1 MEFISDMIDNIIG
14 DDTKNTRQSRTSRTS
29 RSSRPRQSRQPRQS
43 RSRSKRTYTE
53 SEAKYESD
61 SDSVYSDDLSQI
73 NETNET
79 NDTNQTNYMN
89 NPTFFMDKENNLIDN
104 RKYERKTVNKVKSNN
119 EFFSQFDPLE
129 LDTFGDPSSFN
140 AVHNSTGTNS
150 TLKRME
156 TERKLAND
164 GGYSNFEKNEDGT
177 YGVINPK
184 HFDMKLQPFFRNRGG
199 NEIYNRSDMHQR
211 KMESFTGS
219 TNDPSW
225 KKKKESSPLFSPIV
239 GATNIYGNSVPSD
252 EFEGRYIP
260 SRERRYEM
268 PFTQVRQ
275 APGIGLGTN
284 ETASHGFHDN
294 YRIEPLSTDTI
305 RGPRGP
311 KLSYTKP
318 IIMGVKGN
326 KGRVLGKQ
334 ENRKPTTFTDFG
346 TERITG
352 VGGFGYIKAPTV
364 RNVYDSDNMATNN
377 RGKMDHQRYNP
388 ASGGGNHEVIPDKLR
403 GNFRTPSKEN
413 YLQAEPRSLTLIE
426 GMQARPSEM
435 PYITDPTKRMQ
446 HNFNYLGPSGREGIG
461 NGHTFNV
468 ITNIPDPTKRDQ
480 HNEYGRNGNVK
491 VNGSQYTNSF
501 ESPDPTKRDQHNVVG
516 RSGTGL
522 TVREKQYN
530 NSFESP
536 DPTKRDQHND
546 VGRSGTGLTVREK
559 QYNNSFESPDPTK
572 RDQHNDIGRSG
583 TGLTVREKQYN
594 NSFES
599 PDPTKR
605 DQHNNVGRSGTGL
618 SVREKQYNN
627 SFESPDPT
635 RRDQHNNVGRSGTGL
650 TVREKQ
656 YTNSFESP
664 DPTKRDQHK
673 SGRTKGGASS
683 INEKS
688 YINTHTAPDPTKR
701 DQHKSGRTKGGASSI
716 NEKPYINTHT
726 APELTKR
733 DQHKSGRTKG
743 GATSV
748 NNKPYTF
755 NYIDNIPEP
764 TMRDIHGE
772 NNYINPAKNEIE
784 GQRSRRDANT
794 MSQNIS
800 KEKTLLRRKPT
811 TSNYDKGPTFEFTKV
826 ELKDPLQMYEGRQP
840 IKGTSY
846 NTERFVPNSSFNR
859 NESYYEDNRKQYV
872 KDSLDGNPYINNMV
886 HRAIRK

>member
-14 DDTKNTRQSRTSRTS
+14 DDAKNKKTRQSRQS
-29 RSSRPRQSRQPRQS
+29 RQSRQLRPSRSRSRS
-43 RSRSKRTYTE
+43 RSRSKLTYTN
-53 SEAKYESD
+53 SNNDSD

-79 NDTNQTNYMN
+79 NETNDMN

-156 TERKLAND
+156 TERSLAND

-199 NEIYNRSDMHQR
+199 NETYNRSDMHQR

-311 KLSYTKP
+311 KLSYTAP
-318 IIMGVKGN
+318 VIMGVKGN

-364 RNVYDSDNMATNN
+364 RNVYDPDNMATNN
-377 RGKMDHQRYNP
+377 RGTTDQQRYNP
-388 ASGGGNHEVIPDKLR
+388 ASGGGNHEVVPDKLR

-426 GMQARPSEM
+426 GMQARPSET

-468 ITNIPDPTKRDQ
+468 ITNIPEPTKRDQHNEYGRNGNIKVNGSQYTNSFESPDATRRDQHNEVGRSGTGLSVREKQYTNNYESPDPTKRDQ
-480 HNEYGRNGNVK
+480 HNEYGRNGNGLSVK
-491 VNGSQYTNSF
+491 EKHYTNNY
-501 ESPDPTKRDQHNVVG
+501 ESPDPTKRDQHKS
-516 RSGTGL
+516 R
-522 TVREKQYN
+522 R
-530 NSFESP
+530 
-536 DPTKRDQHND
+536 TKGGASSVND
-546 VGRSGTGLTVREK
+546 KPYINT
-559 QYNNSFESPDPTK
+559 Y
-572 RDQHNDIGRSG
+572 
-583 TGLTVREKQYN
+583 
-594 NSFES
+594 
-599 PDPTKR
+599 
-605 DQHNNVGRSGTGL
+605 
-618 SVREKQYNN
+618 
-627 SFESPDPT
+627 
-635 RRDQHNNVGRSGTGL
+635 
-650 TVREKQ
+650 
-656 YTNSFESP
+656 ESP

-683 INEKS
+683 
-688 YINTHTAPDPTKR
+688 
-701 DQHKSGRTKGGASSI
+701 
-716 NEKPYINTHT
+716 
-726 APELTKR
+726 
-733 DQHKSGRTKG
+733 
-743 GATSV
+743 V
-748 NNKPYTF
+748 NDKPYTF
-755 NYIDNIPEP
+755 NYIDNIPDP

-800 KEKTLLRRKPT
+800 KEKTLLRRNPT

-840 IKGTSY
+840 VKGTSY

-886 HRAIRK
+886 HRAVRK

>member
-14 DDTKNTRQSRTSRTS
+14 DDAKNKKTRQSRQS
-29 RSSRPRQSRQPRQS
+29 RQSRQLRPSRSRSRS
-43 RSRSKRTYTE
+43 RSRSKLTYTN
-53 SEAKYESD
+53 SNNDSD

-73 NETNET
+73 NEINKTNET
-79 NDTNQTNYMN
+79 NDMN

-156 TERKLAND
+156 TERSLAND

-199 NEIYNRSDMHQR
+199 NETYNRSDMHQR

-311 KLSYTKP
+311 KLSYTAP
-318 IIMGVKGN
+318 VIMGVKGN

-364 RNVYDSDNMATNN
+364 RNVYDPDNMATNN
-377 RGKMDHQRYNP
+377 RGTTDQQRYNP
-388 ASGGGNHEVIPDKLR
+388 ASGGGNHEVVPDKLR

-426 GMQARPSEM
+426 GMQARPSET

-468 ITNIPDPTKRDQ
+468 ITNIPEPTKRDQ
-480 HNEYGRNGNVK
+480 HNEYGRNGNIK

-501 ESPDPTKRDQHNVVG
+501 ESPDATRRDQHN
-516 RSGTGL
+516 
-522 TVREKQYN
+522 E
-530 NSFESP
+530 
-536 DPTKRDQHND
+536 
-546 VGRSGTGLTVREK
+546 
-559 QYNNSFESPDPTK
+559 
-572 RDQHNDIGRSG
+572 
-583 TGLTVREKQYN
+583 
-594 NSFES
+594 
-599 PDPTKR
+599 
-605 DQHNNVGRSGTGL
+605 VGRSGTGL
-618 SVREKQYNN
+618 SVREKQYTNN
-627 SFESPDPT
+627 YESPDAT
-635 RRDQHNNVGRSGTGL
+635 KRDQHNEVGRSGIGL
-650 TVREKQ
+650 SVREKQ
-656 YTNSFESP
+656 YTNNYESPDATKRDQHNEYGRNGNGLSVKEKHYTNNYESPDPTKRDQHKSRRTKGGASSVNDKPYINTYESP

-683 INEKS
+683 
-688 YINTHTAPDPTKR
+688 
-701 DQHKSGRTKGGASSI
+701 
-716 NEKPYINTHT
+716 
-726 APELTKR
+726 
-733 DQHKSGRTKG
+733 
-743 GATSV
+743 V
-748 NNKPYTF
+748 NDKPYTF
-755 NYIDNIPEP
+755 NYIDNIPDP

-800 KEKTLLRRKPT
+800 KEKTLLRRNPT

-840 IKGTSY
+840 VKGTSY

-886 HRAIRK
+886 HRAVRK